1 LQKAKLSFPNNNNK
15 RSSHVLFFYIPVCV
29 CGKAETAMATRTCL
43 WPRKVA
49 KQNGDQRKTTAPKS
63 SGKNGQE
70 KSEKK

>member
-1 LQKAKLSFPNNNNK
+1 
-15 RSSHVLFFYIPVCV
+15 VLFFYIPVCV